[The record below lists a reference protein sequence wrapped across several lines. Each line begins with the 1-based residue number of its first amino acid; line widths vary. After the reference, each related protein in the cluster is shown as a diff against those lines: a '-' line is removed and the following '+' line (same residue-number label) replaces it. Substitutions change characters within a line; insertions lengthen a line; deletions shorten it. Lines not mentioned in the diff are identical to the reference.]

1 ALKPRDL
8 AYQVVKYRQRNG
20 WSHTDLLRLA
30 HPAPT
35 DETHG
40 AIYQWITRRDE
51 SAWATADEQPTDN
64 ALAFVWAFER
74 VQKVDHVKQVI
85 KLIEDFDLPRE
96 ALPTEWL
103 KDAQVWEALLEKMPL
118 TAMIRNLGVM
128 AQVGLLKPFSQAEST
143 IVKRLRDA
151 NLLKKARIHPI
162 AVLSAL
168 RVYGQ
173 GKGVRG
179 SGEWTP
185 TQKTI
190 DALDEAFYLAF
201 GAVEPSNKRV
211 MLALD
216 VSGSMGASWVAGVP
230 GLTPRDATAALALVT
245 ARTEPNYMIT
255 AFSTQM
261 IPLNISAKM
270 RLNDAIATVS
280 GLPFAGTDC
289 ALPMLYALENKLK
302 VDQFVVLTDS
312 ETWHGGIH
320 PVQALQQYRRET
332 GIQARLVVVG
342 MVANK
347 FTIADPNDRGMLDVV
362 GMDTATPQLIS
373 DFAKGVI

>member
-1 ALKPRDL
+1 M
-8 AYQVVKYRQRNG
+8 G
-20 WSHTDLLRLA
+20 
-30 HPAPT
+30 
-35 DETHG
+35 
-40 AIYQWITRRDE
+40 
-51 SAWATADEQPTDN
+51 
-64 ALAFVWAFER
+64 
-74 VQKVDHVKQVI
+74 
-85 KLIEDFDLPRE
+85 
-96 ALPTEWL
+96 
-103 KDAQVWEALLEKMPL
+103 
-118 TAMIRNLGVM
+118 
-128 AQVGLLKPFSQAEST
+128 QVGLLKPFTEAEAT
-143 IVKRLRDA
+143 IVKRLGNVD
-151 NLLKKARIHPI
+151 LLKRARIHPI

-168 RVYGQ
+168 RVYAQ

-201 GAVEPSNKRV
+201 GAVEPSNKRI

-216 VSGSMGASWVAGVP
+216 VSGSMGAGQVAGVP

-255 AFSTQM
+255 AFSTTM
-261 IPLNISAKM
+261 IRLDISAKM
-270 RLNDAIATVS
+270 RLNDAIKTVS

-289 ALPMLYALENKLK
+289 ALPMLYALEHKLK
-302 VDQFVVLTDS
+302 VDQFVVMTDS
-312 ETWHGGIH
+312 ETWHGNIH

-332 GIQARLVVVG
+332 GIQAQLVVVA
-342 MVANK
+342 MIANR

-373 DFAKGVI
+373 DFARGAI